1 MESKTDK
8 IIRVL
13 SYLDQSPLM
22 WGGLFIS
29 LILLSIY
36 IGDKNKL
43 ASDLCL
49 ILAGAVGPRIR
60 SPQKIVAEPKPDHT
74 G

>member
-1 MESKTDK
+1 METKTDK

-13 SYLDQSPLM
+13 SYLDQSPLV
-22 WGGLFIS
+22 WGGLFVS

-49 ILAGAVGPRIR
+49 ILAGAVSPRIR
-60 SPQKIVAEPKPDHT
+60 SPHKTVSEPVPPA
-74 G
+74 GG